1 MISGFFSDNSSL
13 LILFIILFINVF
25 DGLNPVNPTIAP
37 AVGFND
43 V

>member
-13 LILFIILFINVF
+13 LILFINVF

-43 V
+43 A